1 MTVFIYKP
9 TSDNICPIP
18 LLICY
23 ALVNRQYMMD
33 LQPDRSLIKNLLNLG
48 MDVYII
54 DWGYPGKMD
63 RFIQFD
69 DYIDTYLLDAVATW
83 RRTSG
88 G

>member
-1 MTVFIYKP
+1 
-9 TSDNICPIP
+9 
-18 LLICY
+18 
-23 ALVNRQYMMD
+23 MMD

-69 DYIDTYLLDAVATW
+69 DYIDTYLSDAVDFVQKILV
-83 RRTSG
+83 RRPSIC
-88 G
+88 